1 MNSYSNRNKYAFGN
15 KSAFNHMFIIPPN
28 QYVNFMK
35 RVYTKFKNSN
45 VPKTLR
51 ELKRLALEEAKIVSK
66 KIIVG
71 KKGTSASSQNTEQKM
86 EKEDVIK
93 VLKGVFDIINPMFIK
108 INNNFKNER
117 RKVYEND
124 EEYINTIKSFELK
137 KIELIKYILR
147 KTCEMMKISYF
158 TLQKYVLYFIEKNDD
173 DIITLI
179 NSFSKVGKSFAL
191 APKHL
196 GESEIIE
203 ILKTYYTHFEY
214 FVNSKN
220 KNNVLKYALVLI
232 NDIIYS
238 IFGLEEEQIY
248 LKIQEME
255 YTEKNMEIKK
265 YVSLIQELML
275 ENIFELF
282 EF

>member
-1 MNSYSNRNKYAFGN
+1 
-15 KSAFNHMFIIPPN
+15 MFLIPPN
-28 QYVNFMK
+28 QYVQFMK

-51 ELKRLALEEAKIVSK
+51 ELKRLALEEAKSVSK
-66 KIIVG
+66 KINI
-71 KKGTSASSQNTEQKM
+71 KKKSEETEQKM

-93 VLKGVFDIINPMFIK
+93 VLKGVFDILNPMFIK

-124 EEYINTIKSFELK
+124 DEYINTIKSFELK
-137 KIELIKYILR
+137 KIELIKYVLR
-147 KTCEMMKISYF
+147 KICEMMKISYF
-158 TLQKYVLYFIEKNDD
+158 TLQRNVLYFIEQNDN
-173 DIITLI
+173 DIIELI
-179 NSFSKVGKSFAL
+179 NGFSKVGKSFAL

-196 GESEIIE
+196 DEDEIIE

-214 FVNSKN
+214 FVSSKN
-220 KNNVLKYALVLI
+220 KNNILKYALILI

-248 LKIQEME
+248 LKIQEKDFMNSN
-255 YTEKNMEIKK
+255 KEIEK
-265 YVSLIQELML
+265 YVNLINKMML
-275 ENIFELF
+275 DNIFELF